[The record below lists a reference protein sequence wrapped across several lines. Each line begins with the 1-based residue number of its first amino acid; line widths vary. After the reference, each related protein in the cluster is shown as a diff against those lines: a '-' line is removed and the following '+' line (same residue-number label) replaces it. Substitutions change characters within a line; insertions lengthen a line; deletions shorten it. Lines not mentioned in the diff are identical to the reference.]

1 MTMRRSAII
10 GTGSVLPKTRL
21 SNDELAQNYHIDTS
35 DAWIVER
42 TGIRFRHI
50 ADSDETTGTL
60 ATEAARRALKNANVA
75 PEEVGLIIVAT
86 TTPDYTLP
94 ATAMSVQA
102 DLGVGDSIAFDVQAV
117 CSGFLYALSV
127 ADSMLRTDSAK
138 VALVI
143 GAETFTRL
151 LNWEDRTTCVLFGDG
166 AGAVVLRQTDDV
178 EKGIQTV
185 KLHADGRYK
194 DLLCSDGGVS
204 TTGTV
209 GKLLMKGREVF
220 RHAVTNLVSVT
231 EEALTASGFS
241 ASQVD
246 WIVPHQANARILSA
260 TAQKLGVPSE
270 QVVMTVDRHANTAA
284 ASVPLALD
292 AAVQDGR
299 IKSGDLVVLEAMG
312 GGFTWGAAVIRF

>member
-1 MTMRRSAII
+1 
-10 GTGSVLPKTRL
+10 
-21 SNDELAQNYHIDTS
+21 
-35 DAWIVER
+35 
-42 TGIRFRHI
+42 
-50 ADSDETTGTL
+50 
-60 ATEAARRALKNANVA
+60 
-75 PEEVGLIIVAT
+75 
-86 TTPDYTLP
+86 
-94 ATAMSVQA
+94 
-102 DLGVGDSIAFDVQAV
+102 
-117 CSGFLYALSV
+117 
-127 ADSMLRTDSAK
+127 MLRTDSAK

-185 KLHADGRYK
+185 RLHADGRYK

-246 WIVPHQANARILSA
+246 WLFPIRQ
-260 TAQKLGVPSE
+260 
-270 QVVMTVDRHANTAA
+270 M
-284 ASVPLALD
+284 
-292 AAVQDGR
+292 
-299 IKSGDLVVLEAMG
+299 LE
-312 GGFTWGAAVIRF
+312 FCLRQLKN